1 MFRRCGLRLTR
12 PSEYELIRLAS
23 VTVSWVREVHVKVL
37 SLVAVSIVSV
47 MASVG
52 AASAMP
58 VGSPANPSLIEKAQV
73 VVQKTVTTVVRRR
86 PAVIVKRPV
95 IVKKTVIIR

>member
-1 MFRRCGLRLTR
+1 MIR
-12 PSEYELIRLAS
+12 SEYELIRPAC
-23 VTVSWVREVHVKVL
+23 VAVGWVREVYMKVR

-52 AASAMP
+52 TASAMP
-58 VGSPANPSLIEKAQV
+58 IGSAASPSLIEKAQV

-86 PAVIVKRPV
+86 PAVIVRRPTV
-95 IVKKTVIIR
+95 IKKTVIVR